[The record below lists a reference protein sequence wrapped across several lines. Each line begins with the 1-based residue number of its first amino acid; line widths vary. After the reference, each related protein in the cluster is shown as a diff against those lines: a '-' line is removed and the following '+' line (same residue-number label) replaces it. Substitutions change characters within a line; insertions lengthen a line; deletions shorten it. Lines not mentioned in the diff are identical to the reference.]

1 MDIEEKDLGKAIV
14 TVASPE
20 IYDATQAYERL
31 TYVKHNGHVYLS
43 KQDVPV
49 GASPTGGDNDEYWL
63 DYEIAAASCRLGRAY
78 RRITDWNVV
87 RPTGGSY
94 DNPHPVEEE
103 WTAEPTSTNGILWYS
118 ERLFTE
124 DGRNQDAE
132 WSMPAQLTYTLYT
145 EFYTSNVEKEPGT
158 PDTHPQNW
166 VKGYQEGYIWLATQ
180 EVYNGSKQGWVVNL
194 IRGTKI
200 ESVEA
205 TVDAE
210 VGTPAV
216 VVINKGTELNP
227 KFVFQFTNMK
237 GEHGDRG
244 NYTFIFNGEINPTG
258 NNQTSSVVTPA
269 GITLAV
275 GDNVIDN
282 NGDVYIVRVIGPTT
296 FAVIQNAV
304 QTIRGIDTKR
314 GVVYMRSNNDSSVK
328 TPTGGSYDNPVPTE
342 SAWST
347 EIPDGVAKLW
357 VSTRM
362 FTSNGK
368 NQEEAWSTP
377 KNLTYV
383 QYTETWYSTVENN
396 PGNPDDNP
404 DNWNKTGTNFIWIAV
419 RTIYNGSKQEWNIAK
434 VVGKTGATG
443 PTGAPGSN
451 GSDGADGKSA
461 SIKSATATVD
471 ANVGIPS
478 VAVTVGGTEFERT
491 FDFAFKNLKGQKG
504 DKGDIGNTGEKGDTG
519 AAGKDGKNFTILGYK
534 DSLEQLQTDVPS
546 PAQGDAYGVGTAEP
560 YELYIYD
567 TTKGWVANG
576 TIGGGTS
583 VDVVDN
589 LATAD
594 SEKALSA
601 NMGKKLNEDKLAIGD
616 VVNNLTTND
625 AKKALSAAQGKVL
638 NESKIDDAPKDG
650 SPYMRKNGAWS
661 AYTQIEEVYTFEPD
675 LTTDKVTQEEYNKLK
690 AAIEAGKII
699 ALKQQDIVGGYT
711 ISIAIFM
718 ENTISLMYN
727 AGDSFTLLS
736 ITSDLTIS
744 VEARYCLLPNNTK
757 EYEVTGDYNPAHK
770 KYVDE
775 AVVANSHKVLPG
787 EVLEITQDMAS
798 DDIFAKFGGKSAYLD
813 FVKNTST
820 NSIIRVEGGALCV
833 ASMISYTNDNTS
845 TLDIQTLGLNA
856 SQYIRV
862 TVSSGTASALTAKY
876 IFVNESDVLK
886 KNNTTAYTPTQNY
899 HPATKKYAD
908 ASSLYKVYNLGLN
921 VIDRTGVLL
930 LWEAE
935 KDEYNATVYR
945 GIMMGSLCTIPLNG
959 ITQAGGVP
967 LVSMFASFRKIGE
980 NNETDFMYARGSSY
994 IRVAPATVIYN
1005 NKDYTALQ
1013 IEVSGEA
1020 DIMNFVGYFNR
1031 PPLLTWVPYLE
1042 ETGSGTVILNEEINN
1057 NIEVSAAKELV
1068 GSSDVLTK
1076 TNTSA
1081 YTPTQ
1086 PYHPATKK
1094 YVDDKVYVVNN
1105 STWEEVLRNNKS
1117 INGTDVQAL
1126 VNKLFGSY
1134 SEFLSLLQGVNDN
1147 VYIGLKFTDWMYDD
1161 ANGYGVG
1168 SSYTVSNL
1176 YAKHNTA
1183 EGEFNCNFTYFYKN
1197 ALKCCIISVNEA
1209 SNHNYD
1215 KLIIQDIVTSDNLTT
1230 ITKKTA
1236 AEYEALGSKDAN
1248 TAYCVTD

>member
-14 TVASPE
+14 TVANPE

-49 GASPTGGDNDEYWL
+49 GTSPTGGDNDEYWL

-103 WTAEPTSTNGILWYS
+103 WSAEPTSANGILWYS

-180 EVYNGSKQGWVVNL
+180 EVYNGSKQGWVVTL
-194 IRGTKI
+194 LRGTKI

-210 VGTPAV
+210 VGTPTV
-216 VVINKGTELNP
+216 VVINKGTDLNP

-258 NNQTSSVVTPA
+258 NNQTSSVVTPT

-282 NGDVYIVRVIGPTT
+282 NGDVYTVRVIGPTT
-296 FAVIQNAV
+296 FAVIQDAV

-314 GVVYMRSNNDSSVK
+314 GVVYMRSNNDASVK

-342 SAWST
+342 STWNT
-347 EIPDGVAKLW
+347 EIPDGSAKLW

-404 DNWNKTGTNFIWIAV
+404 DNWSKTGNNFIWIAV

-478 VAVTVGGTEFERT
+478 VDVTVGGTEFERT

-504 DKGDIGNTGEKGDTG
+504 DKGNIGKTGEKGDTG

-546 PAQGDAYGVGTAEP
+546 PAQGDAYGVGTVEP

-589 LATAD
+589 LTTAD
-594 SEKALSA
+594 ADKALSA
-601 NMGKKLNEDKLAIGD
+601 NMGKKLNDEKLASAD
-616 VVNNLTTND
+616 VINDLTTND
-625 AKKALSAAQGKVL
+625 AKKALSAAQGKKL
-638 NESKIDDAPKDG
+638 QDEKISDAPKDG

-736 ITSDLTIS
+736 ITSDLTIT
-744 VEARYCLLPNNTK
+744 VEARYCLLSNNTK

-775 AVVANSHKVLPG
+775 AVVSNSYKVLPTK
-787 EVLEITQDMAS
+787 VLEITQGMAS
-798 DDIFAKFGGKSAYLD
+798 DDIFNKFGGKSAYLD
-813 FVKNTST
+813 FVKNTPT
-820 NSIIRVEGGALCV
+820 NSIIRVDGGALCV
-833 ASMISYTNDNTS
+833 ASMITYTDDNTS

-886 KNNTTAYTPTQNY
+886 KNNTTAYTPTQHY
-899 HPATKKYAD
+899 HPATK
-908 ASSLYKVYNLGLN
+908 S
-921 VIDRTGVLL
+921 
-930 LWEAE
+930 
-935 KDEYNATVYR
+935 
-945 GIMMGSLCTIPLNG
+945 
-959 ITQAGGVP
+959 
-967 LVSMFASFRKIGE
+967 
-980 NNETDFMYARGSSY
+980 
-994 IRVAPATVIYN
+994 
-1005 NKDYTALQ
+1005 
-1013 IEVSGEA
+1013 
-1020 DIMNFVGYFNR
+1020 
-1031 PPLLTWVPYLE
+1031 
-1042 ETGSGTVILNEEINN
+1042 
-1057 NIEVSAAKELV
+1057 
-1068 GSSDVLTK
+1068 
-1076 TNTSA
+1076 
-1081 YTPTQ
+1081 
-1086 PYHPATKK
+1086 
-1094 YVDDKVYVVNN
+1094 YVDDIGYGRTITIATTADKFLNTANLSGVDAEQRVIDLFGTLDYFKNVVANILANHVRYYFHFGDNPNNNCVELGCVNAWRANNNSSHELHFIITYYDENNLYTNRISIVVNN
-1105 STWEEVLRNNKS
+1105 DTAISKVIIAS
-1117 INGTDVQAL
+1117 L
-1126 VNKLFGSY
+1126 VNS
-1134 SEFLSLLQGVNDN
+1134 DN
-1147 VYIGLKFTDWMYDD
+1147 VATL
-1161 ANGYGVG
+1161 
-1168 SSYTVSNL
+1168 
-1176 YAKHNTA
+1176 
-1183 EGEFNCNFTYFYKN
+1183 
-1197 ALKCCIISVNEA
+1197 
-1209 SNHNYD
+1209 
-1215 KLIIQDIVTSDNLTT
+1215 
-1230 ITKKTA
+1230 TKKTST
-1236 AEYEALGSKDAN
+1236 EYSNINPKANN
-1248 TAYCVTD
+1248 TAYLVTDD

>member
-103 WTAEPTSTNGILWYS
+103 WTAEPTSANGILWYS

-180 EVYNGSKQGWVVNL
+180 EVYNGSKQSWVVTL
-194 IRGTKI
+194 LRGTKI

-216 VVINKGTELNP
+216 VVINKGTDLNP

-258 NNQTSSVVTPA
+258 NNQTSSVVTPT

-282 NGDVYIVRVIGPTT
+282 NGDVYTVRVIGPTT
-296 FAVIQNAV
+296 FAVIQDAV

-314 GVVYMRSNNDSSVK
+314 GVVYMRSNNDASVK

-342 SAWST
+342 STWNT
-347 EIPDGVAKLW
+347 EIPDGSAKLW

-404 DNWNKTGTNFIWIAV
+404 DNWSKTGNNFIWIAV

-434 VVGKTGATG
+434 VVGK
-443 PTGAPGSN
+443 
-451 GSDGADGKSA
+451 
-461 SIKSATATVD
+461 
-471 ANVGIPS
+471 
-478 VAVTVGGTEFERT
+478 
-491 FDFAFKNLKGQKG
+491 
-504 DKGDIGNTGEKGDTG
+504 TGEKGDTG

-546 PAQGDAYGVGTAEP
+546 PAQGDAYGVGTVEP
-560 YELYIYD
+560 YEMYIYD

-589 LATAD
+589 LTTGDAD
-594 SEKALSA
+594 KALSA
-601 NMGKKLNEDKLAIGD
+601 NMGKK
-616 VVNNLTTND
+616 
-625 AKKALSAAQGKVL
+625 L

-661 AYTQIEEVYTFEPD
+661 AHTQIEEVYTFEPD
-675 LTTDKVTQEEYNKLK
+675 LTTDKITQEEYNKLK
-690 AAIEAGKII
+690 AAVQAGKVIV
-699 ALKQQDIVGGYT
+699 LKQQDIPGGYVMS
-711 ISIAIFM
+711 ISIFM
-718 ENTISLMYN
+718 ENTINLMYS

-736 ITSDLTIS
+736 ITSDLNVT

-787 EVLEITQDMAS
+787 EVLEITQGMAS

-813 FVKNTST
+813 FVKNTPT

-833 ASMISYTNDNTS
+833 ASMITYTDDNTS
-845 TLDIQTLGLNA
+845 TLDIQVLGLNA
-856 SQYIRV
+856 SQYMRV
-862 TVSSGTASALTAKY
+862 TVSGGTASALTVKY

-886 KNNTTAYTPTQNY
+886 KNNTTFYIPRQNY
-899 HPATKKYAD
+899 HPATKNYVD
-908 ASSLYKVYNLGLN
+908 NSSLYKLYNLGLN
-921 VIDRTGVLL
+921 VADKTGVLL

-959 ITQAGGVP
+959 ITQAGDVP

-980 NNETDFMYARGSSY
+980 NNETDFMYARGSSG

-1013 IEVSGEA
+1013 IEVKGEA
-1020 DIMNFVGYFNR
+1020 DIKNFLGYFDR
-1031 PPLLTWVPYLE
+1031 PPLLTWIPYLE
-1042 ETGSGTVILNEEINN
+1042 ETGSGEVILNEEINS
-1057 NIEVSAAKELV
+1057 NIDVSAAKEFV
-1068 GSSDVLTK
+1068 YSS
-1076 TNTSA
+1076 
-1081 YTPTQ
+1081 
-1086 PYHPATKK
+1086 
-1094 YVDDKVYVVNN
+1094 YVDTAIYGKIINADSGTISNDLI
-1105 STWEEVLRNNKS
+1105 T
-1117 INGTDVQAL
+1117 NGTNLTGIDAEERV
-1126 VNKLFGSY
+1126 KRYFGNLAN
-1134 SEFLSLLQGVNDN
+1134 FRN
-1147 VYIGLKFTDWMYDD
+1147 V
-1161 ANGYGVG
+1161 V
-1168 SSYTVSNL
+1168 
-1176 YAKHNTA
+1176 
-1183 EGEFNCNFTYFYKN
+1183 
-1197 ALKCCIISVNEA
+1197 
-1209 SNHNYD
+1209 
-1215 KLIIQDIVTSDNLTT
+1215 QDIVENHTRYFIHSDNDCKELGCLNVWKNMINTEHELHFILTGFGNGNLYTKRYSIRITENTDDARFIIENIVSSDNLKT
-1230 ITKKTA
+1230 ITKRTST
-1236 AEYEALGSKDAN
+1236 EYSNINPKADN
-1248 TAYCVTD
+1248 TAYLVTDD

>member
-14 TVASPE
+14 TVANPE

-94 DNPHPVEEE
+94 DNPHPVEDE
-103 WTAEPTSTNGILWYS
+103 WSAEPTSANGILWYS

-180 EVYNGSKQGWVVNL
+180 EVYNGSKQGWVINL

-216 VVINKGTELNP
+216 VVINKGTDLNP

-269 GITLAV
+269 GIVLAV

-282 NGDVYIVRVIGPTT
+282 NGDVYTVRVIGPTT
-296 FAVIQNAV
+296 FAVIQDAV

-342 SAWST
+342 STWNT
-347 EIPDGVAKLW
+347 EIPDGSAKLW

-404 DNWNKTGTNFIWIAV
+404 DNWSKTGNNFIWIAV

-478 VAVTVGGTEFERT
+478 VDVTVGGTEFERT

-504 DKGDIGNTGEKGDTG
+504 DKGDIGKTGEKGDTG

-546 PAQGDAYGVGTAEP
+546 PAQGDAYGVGTVEP

-567 TTKGWVANG
+567 TTKSWVANG

-589 LATAD
+589 LTTAD
-594 SEKALSA
+594 ADKALSA
-601 NMGKKLNEDKLAIGD
+601 NMGKKLNDEKLASAD
-616 VVNNLTTND
+616 VINDLTTND
-625 AKKALSAAQGKVL
+625 AKKALSAAQGKKL
-638 NESKIDDAPKDG
+638 QDEKISDAPKDG
-650 SPYMRKNGAWS
+650 SPYMRKDGAWS

-736 ITSDLTIS
+736 ITSDLTIT

-775 AVVANSHKVLPG
+775 AVVANSYKVLPT
-787 EVLEITQDMAS
+787 EVLEITQGMAS

-813 FVKNTST
+813 FVKNTPT

-833 ASMISYTNDNTS
+833 ASMITYTDDNTS

-862 TVSSGTASALTAKY
+862 TVSSGTASVLTAKY

-886 KNNTTAYTPTQNY
+886 KNNTTAYTPTQHY
-899 HPATKKYAD
+899 HPATKAYAD
-908 ASSLYKVYNLGLN
+908 NIGYGRTITITTDKFLNTANLSGVDAEQR
-921 VIDRTGVLL
+921 VIDLF
-930 LWEAE
+930 
-935 KDEYNATVYR
+935 
-945 GIMMGSLCTIPLNG
+945 GSLDHFKKVVANILDNHVRYYFHFGDNPNNDDCVELGCVNAWRANNNSSHELHFI
-959 ITQAGGVP
+959 ITYYV
-967 LVSMFASFRKIGE
+967 E
-980 NNETDFMYARGSSY
+980 NNL
-994 IRVAPATVIYN
+994 
-1005 NKDYTALQ
+1005 YT
-1013 IEVSGEA
+1013 
-1020 DIMNFVGYFNR
+1020 NR
-1031 PPLLTWVPYLE
+1031 I
-1042 ETGSGTVILNEEINN
+1042 SI
-1057 NIEVSAAKELV
+1057 
-1068 GSSDVLTK
+1068 
-1076 TNTSA
+1076 
-1081 YTPTQ
+1081 
-1086 PYHPATKK
+1086 
-1094 YVDDKVYVVNN
+1094 VVNN
-1105 STWEEVLRNNKS
+1105 DTAKS
-1117 INGTDVQAL
+1117 KVIIASL
-1126 VNKLFGSY
+1126 VN
-1134 SEFLSLLQGVNDN
+1134 
-1147 VYIGLKFTDWMYDD
+1147 
-1161 ANGYGVG
+1161 
-1168 SSYTVSNL
+1168 
-1176 YAKHNTA
+1176 
-1183 EGEFNCNFTYFYKN
+1183 
-1197 ALKCCIISVNEA
+1197 
-1209 SNHNYD
+1209 
-1215 KLIIQDIVTSDNLTT
+1215 SDNISTV
-1230 ITKKTA
+1230 TKKTST
-1236 AEYEALGSKDAN
+1236 EYSNINPKANN
-1248 TAYCVTD
+1248 TAYLVTDD

>member
-20 IYDATQAYERL
+20 IYNATQAYERL

-43 KQDVPV
+43 KQDVPI

-103 WTAEPTSTNGILWYS
+103 WNAEPTSANGILWYS

-158 PDTHPQNW
+158 PNTHPQNW

-180 EVYNGSKQGWVVNL
+180 EVYNGSKRGWVVNL

-210 VGTPAV
+210 VGTPTV

-237 GEHGDRG
+237 GEHGHRG

-328 TPTGGSYDNPVPTE
+328 TPTGGSYANPVPTE

-347 EIPDGVAKLW
+347 EIPNGSAKLW

-404 DNWNKTGTNFIWIAV
+404 DNWSKTGINFIWIAV

-443 PTGAPGSN
+443 PTGAPGSD
-451 GSDGADGKSA
+451 GVDGADGKSA

-471 ANVGIPS
+471 ANVGTPS
-478 VAVTVGGTEFERT
+478 VTVTAGGTELERT
-491 FDFAFKNLKGQKG
+491 FAFAFKNLKGQKG
-504 DKGDIGNTGEKGDTG
+504 DKGDKGNTGNVGPQG
-519 AAGKDGKNFTILGYK
+519 ASGKDGTNGTNGKDGKNFTILGYK
-534 DSLEQLQTDVPS
+534 NTLKQLQTDVPS
-546 PAQGDAYGVGTAEP
+546 PAQGDAYGVGTVEP
-560 YELYIYD
+560 YKLYIYD

-589 LATAD
+589 LTTGDAK
-594 SEKALSA
+594 KALSA
-601 NMGKKLNEDKLAIGD
+601 NMGKKLNDEKLASAD
-616 VVNNLTTND
+616 VINDLTTNN
-625 AKKALSAAQGKVL
+625 AKKALSAAQGKKL
-638 NESKIDDAPKDG
+638 QDEKISDAPKDG

-675 LTTDKVTQEEYNKLK
+675 LTTDKITQEEYNKLK

-718 ENTISLMYN
+718 ENTIRLMYN

-736 ITSDLTIS
+736 ITSDLTIT

-775 AVVANSHKVLPG
+775 AVVSNSYKVLPT
-787 EVLEITQDMAS
+787 EVLEITQGMAS
-798 DDIFAKFGGKSAYLD
+798 NDIFNKFGGKSAYLD
-813 FVKNTST
+813 FVKNTPT
-820 NSIIRVEGGALCV
+820 NSIIRVDGGALCV
-833 ASMISYTNDNTS
+833 ASMITYTDDNTS

-862 TVSSGTASALTAKY
+862 TVSGGTASALTAKY

-886 KNNTTAYTPTQNY
+886 KNNTTAYNPTQHY
-899 HPATKKYAD
+899 HPATKAYVDGIGYGRTINTTVDKFLYAANLSGAD
-908 ASSLYKVYNLGLN
+908 AEQR
-921 VIDRTGVLL
+921 VIDLFGSLDNFRNVVANILANHVRYYFHFADNPNNNCVELGCVNAWRTDDNSSYELHFVIT
-930 LWEAE
+930 
-935 KDEYNATVYR
+935 YYR
-945 GIMMGSLCTIPLNG
+945 GNNLYTNRIG
-959 ITQAGGVP
+959 I
-967 LVSMFASFRKIGE
+967 
-980 NNETDFMYARGSSY
+980 
-994 IRVAPATVIYN
+994 
-1005 NKDYTALQ
+1005 
-1013 IEVSGEA
+1013 
-1020 DIMNFVGYFNR
+1020 
-1031 PPLLTWVPYLE
+1031 
-1042 ETGSGTVILNEEINN
+1042 
-1057 NIEVSAAKELV
+1057 
-1068 GSSDVLTK
+1068 
-1076 TNTSA
+1076 
-1081 YTPTQ
+1081 
-1086 PYHPATKK
+1086 
-1094 YVDDKVYVVNN
+1094 VVNN
-1105 STWEEVLRNNKS
+1105 DTAASEVIIAS
-1117 INGTDVQAL
+1117 L
-1126 VNKLFGSY
+1126 VNS
-1134 SEFLSLLQGVNDN
+1134 DN
-1147 VYIGLKFTDWMYDD
+1147 VATL
-1161 ANGYGVG
+1161 
-1168 SSYTVSNL
+1168 
-1176 YAKHNTA
+1176 
-1183 EGEFNCNFTYFYKN
+1183 
-1197 ALKCCIISVNEA
+1197 
-1209 SNHNYD
+1209 
-1215 KLIIQDIVTSDNLTT
+1215 
-1230 ITKKTA
+1230 TKKTST
-1236 AEYEALGSKDAN
+1236 EYSNINPKADN
-1248 TAYCVTD
+1248 TAYLVTDD

>member
-20 IYDATQAYERL
+20 IYDVTQAYERL
-31 TYVKHNGHVYLS
+31 TYVKYNGHVYLS

-49 GASPTGGDNDEYWL
+49 GTAPTGGDNDEYWL

-103 WTAEPTSTNGILWYS
+103 WSAEPTSANGILWYS

-132 WSMPAQLTYTLYT
+132 WSMPVQLTYTLYT

-180 EVYNGSKQGWVVNL
+180 EVYNGSKQGWVVTL
-194 IRGTKI
+194 LRGTKI

-210 VGTPAV
+210 VGTPTV
-216 VVINKGTELNP
+216 VVINKGTDLNP

-258 NNQTSSVVTPA
+258 NNQTSSVVTPT

-282 NGDVYIVRVIGPTT
+282 NGDVYTVRVIRPTT
-296 FAVIQNAV
+296 FAVIQDAV

-314 GVVYMRSNNDSSVK
+314 GVVYMRSNNDASVK

-342 SAWST
+342 STWNT
-347 EIPDGVAKLW
+347 EIPDGSAKLW

-404 DNWNKTGTNFIWIAV
+404 DNWSKTGNNFIWIAV

-478 VAVTVGGTEFERT
+478 VDVTVGGTEFERT

-504 DKGDIGNTGEKGDTG
+504 DKGDIGKTGEKGDTG
-519 AAGKDGKNFTILGYK
+519 ATGKDGKNFTILGYK

-546 PAQGDAYGVGTAEP
+546 PAQGDAYGVGTVEP

-589 LATAD
+589 LTTGVAD
-594 SEKALSA
+594 KALSA
-601 NMGKKLNEDKLAIGD
+601 NMGKKLNENKLAIGD

-625 AKKALSAAQGKVL
+625 SKKALSAAQGKKLQDEKV
-638 NESKIDDAPKDG
+638 EDAPKDG

-675 LTTDKVTQEEYNKLK
+675 LTTDKITQEEYNKLK
-690 AAIEAGKII
+690 AAVQAGKVIV
-699 ALKQQDIVGGYT
+699 LKQQGIPSGYVMS
-711 ISIAIFM
+711 ISIFM
-718 ENTISLMYN
+718 ENTINLMYS

-736 ITSDLTIS
+736 ITSDLNVT
-744 VEARYCLLPNNTK
+744 VEAQYCLLPNNTK

-775 AVVANSHKVLPG
+775 AVVANSYKVLPT
-787 EVLEITQDMAS
+787 EVLEITQGMAS

-813 FVKNTST
+813 FVKNTPT

-862 TVSSGTASALTAKY
+862 TVSGGTASALTAKY

-886 KNNTTAYTPTQNY
+886 KNNTTAYTPTQHY
-899 HPATKKYAD
+899 HPATKAYAD
-908 ASSLYKVYNLGLN
+908 DIGYGKTITTTVDKFLNTANLSGVDAEQR
-921 VIDRTGVLL
+921 VIDLF
-930 LWEAE
+930 
-935 KDEYNATVYR
+935 
-945 GIMMGSLCTIPLNG
+945 GSLDIFKNVVANILANHVRYYFHFGDNPNNNCVELGCVNVWRANNNSSHELHFI
-959 ITQAGGVP
+959 ITYYD
-967 LVSMFASFRKIGE
+967 E
-980 NNETDFMYARGSSY
+980 NNL
-994 IRVAPATVIYN
+994 
-1005 NKDYTALQ
+1005 YT
-1013 IEVSGEA
+1013 
-1020 DIMNFVGYFNR
+1020 NR
-1031 PPLLTWVPYLE
+1031 I
-1042 ETGSGTVILNEEINN
+1042 SI
-1057 NIEVSAAKELV
+1057 
-1068 GSSDVLTK
+1068 
-1076 TNTSA
+1076 
-1081 YTPTQ
+1081 
-1086 PYHPATKK
+1086 
-1094 YVDDKVYVVNN
+1094 VVNN
-1105 STWEEVLRNNKS
+1105 DTAASKVIIAS
-1117 INGTDVQAL
+1117 L
-1126 VNKLFGSY
+1126 VNS
-1134 SEFLSLLQGVNDN
+1134 NN
-1147 VYIGLKFTDWMYDD
+1147 VATL
-1161 ANGYGVG
+1161 
-1168 SSYTVSNL
+1168 
-1176 YAKHNTA
+1176 
-1183 EGEFNCNFTYFYKN
+1183 
-1197 ALKCCIISVNEA
+1197 
-1209 SNHNYD
+1209 
-1215 KLIIQDIVTSDNLTT
+1215 
-1230 ITKKTA
+1230 TKKTST
-1236 AEYEALGSKDAN
+1236 EYSNINPKANN
-1248 TAYCVTD
+1248 TAYLVTDN

>member
-14 TVASPE
+14 TVANPE

-103 WTAEPTSTNGILWYS
+103 WTAEPTSANGILWYS

-200 ESVEA
+200 ESVDA

-216 VVINKGTELNP
+216 VVLNKGTELNP

-258 NNQTSSVVTPA
+258 NNQTSSVVTPT

-282 NGDVYIVRVIGPTT
+282 NGDVYTVRVIGPTT
-296 FAVIQNAV
+296 FAVIQDAV

-314 GVVYMRSNNDSSVK
+314 GVVYMRSNNDASVK

-342 SAWST
+342 STWNT
-347 EIPDGVAKLW
+347 EIPDGSVKLW

-404 DNWNKTGTNFIWIAV
+404 DNWSKTGNNFIWIAV

-504 DKGDIGNTGEKGDTG
+504 DKGNIGNTGEKGDTG

-546 PAQGDAYGVGTAEP
+546 PAQGDAYGVGTVEP
-560 YELYIYD
+560 YKLYIYD

-576 TIGGGTS
+576 TIGGTF

-589 LATAD
+589 LTTANAD
-594 SEKALSA
+594 KALSA
-601 NMGKKLNEDKLAIGD
+601 NMGKKLNDEKLAITNI
-616 VVNNLTTND
+616 VNNLTTND
-625 AKKALSAAQGKVL
+625 SKKALSAAQGKAL

-661 AYTQIEEVYTFEPD
+661 AYTQIEEVYTFAP
-675 LTTDKVTQEEYNKLK
+675 TISGNKITQEDYNGLK

-699 ALKQQDIVGGYT
+699 AYGQQGMNGNYVAT
-711 ISIAIFM
+711 LSISMEDAIR
-718 ENTISLMYN
+718 LMTF
-727 AGDSFTLLS
+727 AGDSFQVFTV
-736 ITSDLTIS
+736 TPDLTFTDESEYLI
-744 VEARYCLLPNNTK
+744 LKNNTA
-757 EYEVTGDYNPAHK
+757 EYEVIGDYNPAHK

-775 AVVANSHKVLPG
+775 AVVANSYKVLPG
-787 EVLEITQDMAS
+787 EVLDITQGMAS
-798 DDIFAKFGGKSAYLD
+798 DDIFNKFGGKSAYLD
-813 FVKNTST
+813 FVKNTPT

-833 ASMISYTNDNTS
+833 ASMITYTDDNTS
-845 TLDIQTLGLNA
+845 ALDIQTLGLNA
-856 SQYIRV
+856 SQYIGV
-862 TVSSGTASALTAKY
+862 TVSGGTASALTAKY

-886 KNNTTAYTPTQNY
+886 KNNTTAYTPTQHY
-899 HPATKKYAD
+899 HPATKAYAD
-908 ASSLYKVYNLGLN
+908 DIGYGRTITTTADKFLNTANLSGVDAEQR
-921 VIDRTGVLL
+921 VID
-930 LWEAE
+930 
-935 KDEYNATVYR
+935 
-945 GIMMGSLCTIPLNG
+945 
-959 ITQAGGVP
+959 
-967 LVSMFASFRKIGE
+967 
-980 NNETDFMYARGSSY
+980 
-994 IRVAPATVIYN
+994 
-1005 NKDYTALQ
+1005 
-1013 IEVSGEA
+1013 
-1020 DIMNFVGYFNR
+1020 
-1031 PPLLTWVPYLE
+1031 
-1042 ETGSGTVILNEEINN
+1042 
-1057 NIEVSAAKELV
+1057 
-1068 GSSDVLTK
+1068 
-1076 TNTSA
+1076 
-1081 YTPTQ
+1081 
-1086 PYHPATKK
+1086 
-1094 YVDDKVYVVNN
+1094 
-1105 STWEEVLRNNKS
+1105 
-1117 INGTDVQAL
+1117 
-1126 VNKLFGSY
+1126 LFGSLDNFKNVVANILANHVRY
-1134 SEFLSLLQGVNDN
+1134 YFHFGDNPNNDCVELGCVNAWRAN
-1147 VYIGLKFTDWMYDD
+1147 NNSSHKLNFIITYYDE
-1161 ANGYGVG
+1161 NNL
-1168 SSYTVSNL
+1168 YTNRISIVVSNDT
-1176 YAKHNTA
+1176 AKS
-1183 EGEFNCNFTYFYKN
+1183 KV
-1197 ALKCCIISVNEA
+1197 IIASLVN
-1209 SNHNYD
+1209 
-1215 KLIIQDIVTSDNLTT
+1215 SDNISTV
-1230 ITKKTA
+1230 TKKTST
-1236 AEYEALGSKDAN
+1236 EYSNINPKAGN
-1248 TAYCVTD
+1248 TAYLVTDD

>member
-1 MDIEEKDLGKAIV
+1 MDIEKKDLGKAIV

-103 WTAEPTSTNGILWYS
+103 WSAEPTSANGILWYS

-180 EVYNGSKQGWVVNL
+180 EVYNGSKRGWVVNL

-210 VGTPAV
+210 VGIPTV
-216 VVINKGTELNP
+216 VVLNKGTDLNP

-244 NYTFIFNGEINPTG
+244 NHTFIFNGEINPTG

-296 FAVIQNAV
+296 FAVIQDAV

-328 TPTGGSYDNPVPTE
+328 TPTGGSYNNPVPIE

-347 EIPDGVAKLW
+347 EIPDGAAKLW

-404 DNWNKTGTNFIWIAV
+404 DNWSKTGTNFVWIAV

-443 PTGAPGSN
+443 PTGAPGSD
-451 GSDGADGKSA
+451 GVDGADGKSA
-461 SIKSATATVD
+461 SIKSVTATVD
-471 ANVGIPS
+471 ANVGTPS
-478 VAVTVGGTEFERT
+478 VTVTAGGTELERT
-491 FDFAFKNLKGQKG
+491 FAFAFKNLKGEKG
-504 DKGDIGNTGEKGDTG
+504 DEGKKGDTG
-519 AAGKDGKNFTILGYK
+519 DVGPQGAPGKDGTNGTNGKDGKNFTILGYK
-534 DSLEQLQTDVPS
+534 DTLEQLQTDVPN

-576 TIGGGTS
+576 TIGGGIS

-589 LATAD
+589 LTTAD
-594 SEKALSA
+594 ADKALSA
-601 NMGKKLNEDKLAIGD
+601 NMGKKLNDEKLAITNI
-616 VVNNLTTND
+616 VNNLTTND
-625 AKKALSAAQGKVL
+625 SKKALSAAQGKVL

-661 AYTQIEEVYTFEPD
+661 AYTQIEGVYTFEPD
-675 LTTDKVTQEEYNKLK
+675 LTTDKVTQEEYDKLK

-699 ALKQQDIVGGYT
+699 VLKEQDIVGGYT
-711 ISIAIFM
+711 ISIAIFT
-718 ENTISLMYN
+718 ENTIDLIYN
-727 AGDSFTLLS
+727 AGDSFILLS
-736 ITSDLTIS
+736 ITSDLIIT
-744 VEARYCLLPNNTK
+744 VDARYCLLPNNIK
-757 EYEVTGDYNPAHK
+757 EYEVSGDYNPAHK

-775 AVVANSHKVLPG
+775 AVAANSYKVLPT
-787 EVLEITQDMAS
+787 EVLEITQGMAS

-813 FVKNTST
+813 FVKNTPT

-833 ASMISYTNDNTS
+833 ASMISCTNDNTS
-845 TLDIQTLGLNA
+845 TLDIQTLSPNA

-862 TVSSGTASALTAKY
+862 TVNGGTASALTAKY
-876 IFVNESDVLK
+876 IFANESDVLK
-886 KNNTTAYTPTQNY
+886 KNNTTAYTPTQHY
-899 HPATKKYAD
+899 HPATKAYAD
-908 ASSLYKVYNLGLN
+908 NIGYGRTITTTADKFLNTANLSGVDAEQR
-921 VIDRTGVLL
+921 VIDLF
-930 LWEAE
+930 
-935 KDEYNATVYR
+935 
-945 GIMMGSLCTIPLNG
+945 GSLDIFKN
-959 ITQAGGVP
+959 V
-967 LVSMFASFRKIGE
+967 
-980 NNETDFMYARGSSY
+980 
-994 IRVAPATVIYN
+994 VANILANHVRY
-1005 NKDYTALQ
+1005 
-1013 IEVSGEA
+1013 
-1020 DIMNFVGYFNR
+1020 YFHFGDN
-1031 PPLLTWVPYLE
+1031 P
-1042 ETGSGTVILNEEINN
+1042 NN
-1057 NIEVSAAKELV
+1057 NCVELGCV
-1068 GSSDVLTK
+1068 NAYRANNNSSHELHFIITYYDANNLY
-1076 TNTSA
+1076 TNRIS
-1081 YTPTQ
+1081 
-1086 PYHPATKK
+1086 
-1094 YVDDKVYVVNN
+1094 VVVNN
-1105 STWEEVLRNNKS
+1105 DTAASKVIIAS
-1117 INGTDVQAL
+1117 L
-1126 VNKLFGSY
+1126 VNS
-1134 SEFLSLLQGVNDN
+1134 DN
-1147 VYIGLKFTDWMYDD
+1147 VATL
-1161 ANGYGVG
+1161 
-1168 SSYTVSNL
+1168 
-1176 YAKHNTA
+1176 
-1183 EGEFNCNFTYFYKN
+1183 
-1197 ALKCCIISVNEA
+1197 
-1209 SNHNYD
+1209 
-1215 KLIIQDIVTSDNLTT
+1215 
-1230 ITKKTA
+1230 TKKTST
-1236 AEYEALGSKDAN
+1236 EYSNINPKADN
-1248 TAYCVTD
+1248 TAYLVTDD

>member
-49 GASPTGGDNDEYWL
+49 GTSPTGGDNDEYWL

-103 WTAEPTSTNGILWYS
+103 WTAEPTSANGILWYS

-216 VVINKGTELNP
+216 VVINKGTERNP

-296 FAVIQNAV
+296 FAVIQDAV

-347 EIPDGVAKLW
+347 EIPDGSAKLW
-357 VSTRM
+357 ISTRM

-404 DNWNKTGTNFIWIAV
+404 DNWSKTGTNFIWIAV

-434 VVGKTGATG
+434 VVGKTGAAG
-443 PTGAPGSN
+443 PAGPAGAPGSN

-461 SIKSATATVD
+461 SIKSVTATVD
-471 ANVGIPS
+471 ENVGIPS
-478 VAVTVGGTEFERT
+478 VAVTAGGTEFERT

-504 DKGDIGNTGEKGDTG
+504 DKGDIGKTGEKGDTG

-546 PAQGDAYGVGTAEP
+546 PAQGDAYGVGTVEP

-583 VDVVDN
+583 VEVVDN
-589 LATAD
+589 LTTDD

-601 NMGKKLNEDKLAIGD
+601 NMGKKLNEDKLAVGD

-675 LTTDKVTQEEYNKLK
+675 LTTNKVTQEEYNKLK

-718 ENTISLMYN
+718 ENTIDLMYN

-775 AVVANSHKVLPG
+775 AVVANSYKVLPG
-787 EVLEITQDMAS
+787 EVLEITQGMAS

-813 FVKNTST
+813 FVKNTPT

-833 ASMISYTNDNTS
+833 VSMISYTNDNTS

-862 TVSSGTASALTAKY
+862 TVSSGTASALTVKY

-886 KNNTTAYTPTQNY
+886 KNNTTAYTPTQHY
-899 HPATKKYAD
+899 HPATKVYAD
-908 ASSLYKVYNLGLN
+908 NIGYGKTITTTVDKFLNTTNLSGVDAEQR
-921 VIDRTGVLL
+921 VIDLF
-930 LWEAE
+930 
-935 KDEYNATVYR
+935 
-945 GIMMGSLCTIPLNG
+945 GSLDNFKNVVADILANHVRYYFHFGDSP
-959 ITQAGGVP
+959 
-967 LVSMFASFRKIGE
+967 
-980 NNETDFMYARGSSY
+980 NNVCVELGCVNARRTNNNSSY
-994 IRVAPATVIYN
+994 ELHFIITYYSN
-1005 NKDYTALQ
+1005 NYLYT
-1013 IEVSGEA
+1013 
-1020 DIMNFVGYFNR
+1020 NR
-1031 PPLLTWVPYLE
+1031 I
-1042 ETGSGTVILNEEINN
+1042 SI
-1057 NIEVSAAKELV
+1057 
-1068 GSSDVLTK
+1068 
-1076 TNTSA
+1076 
-1081 YTPTQ
+1081 
-1086 PYHPATKK
+1086 
-1094 YVDDKVYVVNN
+1094 VVNN
-1105 STWEEVLRNNKS
+1105 DTAASKVIIAS
-1117 INGTDVQAL
+1117 L
-1126 VNKLFGSY
+1126 VNS
-1134 SEFLSLLQGVNDN
+1134 DN
-1147 VYIGLKFTDWMYDD
+1147 VATL
-1161 ANGYGVG
+1161 
-1168 SSYTVSNL
+1168 
-1176 YAKHNTA
+1176 
-1183 EGEFNCNFTYFYKN
+1183 
-1197 ALKCCIISVNEA
+1197 
-1209 SNHNYD
+1209 
-1215 KLIIQDIVTSDNLTT
+1215 
-1230 ITKKTA
+1230 TKKTST
-1236 AEYEALGSKDAN
+1236 EYSNINPKADN
-1248 TAYCVTD
+1248 TAYLVTDN